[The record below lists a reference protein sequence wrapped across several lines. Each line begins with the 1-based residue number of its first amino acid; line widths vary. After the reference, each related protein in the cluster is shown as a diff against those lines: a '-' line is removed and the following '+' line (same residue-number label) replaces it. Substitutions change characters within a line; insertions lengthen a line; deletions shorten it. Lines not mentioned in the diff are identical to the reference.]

1 MTSSTPT
8 RPVIAGNSIV
18 LVGAGL
24 YLLEWVAIIGGG
36 VNAPL
41 GPGASGADLESAYRG
56 HAEAYGW
63 AAGWFST
70 VEPGRLLIMVGLAL
84 ALSESGRRSRLMMVA
99 VATMAVSVT
108 LEVAV
113 YAVVAALAQ
122 GAPGVPVGTLRV
134 LDLVAGDLNL
144 MIYAPAGISML
155 CAGLAM
161 WRSGLFVRALP
172 LLALVCGAAFCVIG
186 AALGAPDRRDLVD
199 PVSSAALLFWVWML
213 WTGILLWQRRT
224 ARVETT
230 LDRRQGIAV
239 NTP

>member
-1 MTSSTPT
+1 MEEQAD
-8 RPVIAGNSIV
+8 RAQR
-18 LVGAGL
+18 LDEFAGL
-24 YLLEWVAIIGGG
+24 LAQHWERAGR
-36 VNAPL
+36 
-41 GPGASGADLESAYRG
+41 ADT
-56 HAEAYGW
+56 
-63 AAGWFST
+63 AAGWY
-70 VEPGRLLIMVGLAL
+70 VRAGE
-84 ALSESGRRSRLMMVA
+84 
-99 VATMAVSVT
+99 
-108 LEVAV
+108 
-113 YAVVAALAQ
+113 AALAQ